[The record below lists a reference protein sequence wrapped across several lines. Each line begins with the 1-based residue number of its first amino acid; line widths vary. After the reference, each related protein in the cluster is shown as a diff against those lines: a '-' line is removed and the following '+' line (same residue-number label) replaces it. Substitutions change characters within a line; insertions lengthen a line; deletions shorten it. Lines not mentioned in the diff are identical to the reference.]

1 MSSTSSLPSAI
12 GPRPNDI
19 NFHAFAR
26 RFCDKQKVFYLLIL
40 LLKNFQNHLLLTTSL
55 MLFRAPFGKSFVT
68 IFCIALWAQKMGRE
82 RWIKGRNVRKL
93 GQEWSRVEKIMKDW
107 KEIAQHF

>member
-68 IFCIALWAQKMGRE
+68 IFCIALWA
-82 RWIKGRNVRKL
+82 
-93 GQEWSRVEKIMKDW
+93 
-107 KEIAQHF
+107 